1 MISPEDRAKK
11 GKQATLGFDVASAF
25 VAMVIAVVVSQQ
37 LDAGGPFGWTQARA
51 LALMSFLFAAAAMLS
66 FVVTRVHLQV
76 WRHMGWTDAVRVGQ
90 AALLA
95 VLITSLAVLLIDFM
109 LPLPRM
115 AVLLA
120 LPIWLAAL
128 FIGRMLALARSTER
142 PLQLFRKMDQDAP
155 RVLLVGASGDVVAA
169 LRGSARERQINVL
182 GILTTDAPEKGRSM
196 QGVSLY
202 GGVEALGDT
211 IDLMAVRYG
220 SAPWV
225 AIVGEIGN
233 LNLTRAIVAQ
243 VAERGSKLMVLDG
256 ASKQRG
262 LRKLRTGD
270 LLGRT
275 ERKLDSAPLREMIE
289 GQRILVTGAGGSIG
303 AALVQI
309 CAKFAPAHIAL
320 YDASEFNLY
329 TIDTRFADRH
339 PTVPR
344 RAMIGDVRDPVRLSQ
359 AIAQA
364 RPDLVL
370 HAAALKHVPIV
381 EDNPCEAVLTNVHGA
396 LAVAEAAARAG
407 AKRFVFISSDKAASP
422 TNAMGA
428 TKRLA
433 EGVLSAFAAKC
444 PAMTVSMVR
453 FGNVLGSSGS
463 VVPRF
468 EAQIAEGG
476 PVTVTHPDA
485 TRYFMTV
492 EEAARLVL
500 TTAAHAKGGGE
511 AQLFMLDMGEPV
523 RVLDLAETMIRM
535 SGQLPYRD
543 VDIVFTDLRAGER
556 LHEALVND
564 DEEMQPS
571 GLEGVNRVLSQ
582 GAPPIDE
589 TALARLLDSARHRDE
604 NATRWWLSTLVGD
617 YHPPAEE
624 QPGAAKDVGTA

>member
-1 MISPEDRAKK
+1 MISPEERAKR
-11 GKQATLGFDVASAF
+11 GKRLTLGFDLICALSAMIIAAGIWLRFDASNRPWWGDIPAIALMAAIF
-25 VAMVIAVVVSQQ
+25 TVSAMV
-37 LDAGGPFGWTQARA
+37 
-51 LALMSFLFAAAAMLS
+51 SFM
-66 FVVTRVHLQV
+66 VTRVHLQV
-76 WRHMGWTDAVRVGQ
+76 WRHMGWSDAVRVVQ

-95 VLITSLAVLLIDFM
+95 ALIAALAVVLIDMIF
-109 LPLPRM
+109 PLPGM

-120 LPIWLAAL
+120 LPIWLAML
-128 FIGRMLALARSTER
+128 FIGRMIALALSTER
-142 PLQLFRKMDQDAP
+142 PLQLFRKMDKDAP

-169 LRGSARERQINVL
+169 LRGPARKRQINVL
-182 GILTTDAPEKGRSM
+182 GILTTDAPEKGRSI

-211 IDLMAVRYG
+211 IDLMAMRYG
-220 SAPWV
+220 RAPWV
-225 AIVGEIGN
+225 AIVGEIRN
-233 LNLTRAIVAQ
+233 LNTTRAIARQ
-243 VAERGSKLMVLDG
+243 VAERGAKLMVLDG
-256 ASKQRG
+256 ASRQRG

-275 ERKLDSAPLREMIE
+275 ERELDPAPLRQMIE
-289 GQRILVTGAGGSIG
+289 GRRILVTGAGGSIG
-303 AALVQI
+303 SALVQI

-320 YDASEFNLY
+320 YDSSEFNLY
-329 TIDTRFADRH
+329 TIDTRLADSH
-339 PTVPR
+339 PDLPR

-359 AIAQA
+359 AIALA
-364 RPDLVL
+364 RPDVIL
-370 HAAALKHVPIV
+370 HAAALKHVPMV
-381 EDNPCEAVLTNVHGA
+381 EENPCEAVLTNVQGV

-407 AKRFVFISSDKAASP
+407 AERFVFISSDKAASP

-433 EGVLSAFAAKC
+433 EDVLTAFAAKS

-485 TRYFMTV
+485 TRYFMTI

-500 TTAAHAKGGGE
+500 TTAAHANGGGE

-543 VDIVFTDLRAGER
+543 IDIVFTDLRAGDR

-564 DEEMQPS
+564 RECMEPS
-571 GLEGVNRVLSQ
+571 GLAGVHRVRPTC
-582 GAPPIDE
+582 GARLDDA
-589 TALARLLDSARHRDE
+589 ALARLLDAARHRDE
-604 NATRWWLSTLVGD
+604 AATRKWLSVLVRD
-617 YHPPAEE
+617 YHPPAEDT
-624 QPGAAKDVGTA
+624 PDTA